1 VNYYTKEEL
10 MCKKD
15 GKPCPYCG
23 GGFEIDDEFL
33 KRANQARHYAGIPF
47 DVNSCCR
54 CGRRNEEVGGGK
66 KSSHIFN
73 IEKGIKTLAM
83 DVDVKSAWHASKIL
97 NGLAEAGINR
107 RFIYIK
113 PTVVANNSFVLFH
126 IHFDTDGE
134 KPQDVFGVR
143 TY

>member
-1 VNYYTKEEL
+1 MNYFTKDEL
-10 MCKKD
+10 KCSH
-15 GKPCPYCG
+15 CG
-23 GGFEIDDEFL
+23 EFEIDEDFL
-33 KRANQARHYAGIPF
+33 RRANQARHYAGIPF
-47 DVNSCCR
+47 HVNSAYR
-54 CGRRNEEVGGGK
+54 CPEHNEAVGGSPT
-66 KSSHIFN
+66 SSHV
-73 IEKGIKTLAM
+73 KGMAM
-83 DVDVKSAWHASKIL
+83 DVKVKSAWHASKIL

-143 TY
+143 TYE

>member
-1 VNYYTKEEL
+1 MNYFTKDEL
-10 MCKKD
+10 KCSHC
-15 GKPCPYCG
+15 GK
-23 GGFEIDDEFL
+23 FEMDDDFL
-33 KRANQARHYAGIPF
+33 RRANQARHYADIPF
-47 DVNSCCR
+47 HVSSAYR
-54 CGRRNEEVGGGK
+54 CPEHKDSK
-66 KSSHIFN
+66 KNPRSSHI
-73 IEKGIKTLAM
+73 KGMAM
-83 DVDVKSAWHASKIL
+83 DVKIKSAWHANKIL

-113 PTVVANNSFVLFH
+113 PTVVAENSFTLFH